1 MIVGVR
7 FLPVL
12 FFVALT
18 GCGSSERAATPPKK
32 TDVSRSCLPARARG
46 FRTCESVKIPSNPTI
61 ERWTG
66 SRWTV
71 VTGPLKPSESSAM
84 WGGVSRSPDGKTLLA
99 DWMYP
104 CDSAAVVFVPVD
116 TGEPRLVTGEKDWRR
131 APVAHAL
138 GWTRG
143 GKARVRIY
151 RSWRGHRITPTH
163 PRTFLFDPRVPSLD
177 AHPTASSGC

>member
-1 MIVGVR
+1 MR
-7 FLPVL
+7 VL
-12 FFVALT
+12 ALVFAVALS
-18 GCGSSERAATPPKK
+18 GCGSTERAAAPPRNG
-32 TDVSRSCLPARARG
+32 DPSRSCEPARAPK

-71 VTGPLKPSESSAM
+71 LTGSLKPTETTAM
-84 WGGVSRSPDGKTLLA
+84 WGEVSRSPDGKTLLA
-99 DWMYP
+99 EWMYP

-116 TGEPRLVTGEKDWRR
+116 TGEPRLVTGERDWRK
-131 APVAHAL
+131 APVARAL
-138 GWTRG
+138 GWTPD

-163 PRTFLFDPRVPSLD
+163 PRTFLFDPRVPSPD
-177 AHPTASSGC
+177 PHPAASRGC